1 MTHPLISFLL
11 HCHHRLSLISCL
23 GYKNTIQIGFLTST
37 LTPYLWSQVYIPC
50 LKLASS
56 FLFDLEFNASSLSWP
71 VVLCELAIASS
82 PDLTSLC
89 STLSSTLAVLSL
101 ELVCSTCVC
110 VCVHCAAWISHCGTT
125 EWFRA
130 EIMEQIQWHAICTTS
145 FPSFAVSVNCS
156 MVISLA
162 VINYFVS

>member
-1 MTHPLISFLL
+1 MMTHPLISFLL
-11 HCHHRLSLISCL
+11 HCYHCLSLISCL

-56 FLFDLEFNASSLSWP
+56 FLLYLEFNANSLSWP
-71 VVLCELAIASS
+71 VVLCELATASS

-110 VCVHCAAWISHCGTT
+110 VFTVLCEYPIVARQSDLGQRSWSKYSD
-125 EWFRA
+125 
-130 EIMEQIQWHAICTTS
+130 M
-145 FPSFAVSVNCS
+145 PSVPLLFLLLLCQ
-156 MVISLA
+156 
-162 VINYFVS
+162 